1 MKKIVIYGVGNN
13 CKTLLLNDIVNNI
26 SIVAFVDKY
35 KTGQYY
41 RGYQVHDPYHLTN
54 LDFDEI
60 WITNADGL
68 QIKVFLC
75 AEFNISDEKIKTVN
89 EINKLCIEN
98 CVNNNKYIMIS
109 NDKDYLNYPYECLV
123 ERKEIKIVYLLF
135 QKEAWN
141 TQVPISNGKQV
152 FILRSHM
159 LGYMI
164 RIGMLTDLRIMY
176 PEASYALVLS
186 DMIYGKRG
194 YASRDKYWKNFDV
207 IKDSF
212 SVITTYHKQEAEKLG
227 ISYVP
232 QPYALKS
239 SDIEPIIDGNYVL
252 FVGNA
257 KDRLNK
263 IVSIYKKLTALGI
276 ICKFWINK
284 VEEVDIDNS
293 LQGITYNV
301 ELKYED
307 YLALVKKCGC
317 ILEVSYEGNE
327 TSMRYVEAIVLGKR
341 IMINDEQIKE
351 SIFYSPNNVYIIDKD
366 LSNFPEWFQNENLV
380 DYHYDGRYDPI
391 HWFNYIKRKFDF

>member
-1 MKKIVIYGVGNN
+1 
-13 CKTLLLNDIVNNI
+13 
-26 SIVAFVDKY
+26 
-35 KTGQYY
+35 
-41 RGYQVHDPYHLTN
+41 
-54 LDFDEI
+54 
-60 WITNADGL
+60 
-68 QIKVFLC
+68 
-75 AEFNISDEKIKTVN
+75 
-89 EINKLCIEN
+89 
-98 CVNNNKYIMIS
+98 
-109 NDKDYLNYPYECLV
+109 
-123 ERKEIKIVYLLF
+123 
-135 QKEAWN
+135 
-141 TQVPISNGKQV
+141 
-152 FILRSHM
+152 M

-257 KDRLNK
+257 KDRLDK

-284 VEEVDIDNS
+284 VEEVDI
-293 LQGITYNV
+293 GGT
-301 ELKYED
+301 K
-307 YLALVKKCGC
+307 VKFFDDFIVGT
-317 ILEVSYEGNE
+317 ENE
-327 TSMRYVEAIVLGKR
+327 TTV
-341 IMINDEQIKE
+341 
-351 SIFYSPNNVYIIDKD
+351 
-366 LSNFPEWFQNENLV
+366 SNFENILLNAIKIIMKHIMCLNVIIISSIKNFHQFQKEESFL
-380 DYHYDGRYDPI
+380 
-391 HWFNYIKRKFDF
+391 